1 MGKRT
6 IRKKR
11 NTRKRNTFKR
21 KKNTL
26 KKYTLKRKK
35 INLRKL
41 GGSPRAEPKP
51 EPKPEPAI
59 GTEWWQIMDSEDPSH
74 SPPES
79 EEEIRDELLLKRD
92 YQNTLYGLSGI
103 DENKLRSTY
112 NDYLKDKGKKTE
124 LNDLLTLYEKKID
137 ECEEKKYEQRFKKLD
152 EILIEKEGPRKALK
166 TIYKSF
172 FNDIFNTDKEQK
184 LEDTL
189 NRLEKEIKV
198 IWLKNKKSSF
208 FERSLLCMPPSST
221 YEEGTIEKVLE
232 DLRGGEKYGVAE
244 IDNKEGKTYYSI
256 ISFNGT
262 EIYRWKDL
270 EKLSKTFKNLYKR
283 TYNYKPLEK
292 GKSCYERIIAINDF
306 FNQDLFT
313 RS

>member
-1 MGKRT
+1 M
-6 IRKKR
+6 
-11 NTRKRNTFKR
+11 
-21 KKNTL
+21 
-26 KKYTLKRKK
+26 
-35 INLRKL
+35 
-41 GGSPRAEPKP
+41 
-51 EPKPEPAI
+51 
-59 GTEWWQIMDSEDPSH
+59 
-74 SPPES
+74 
-79 EEEIRDELLLKRD
+79 
-92 YQNTLYGLSGI
+92 
-103 DENKLRSTY
+103 
-112 NDYLKDKGKKTE
+112 
-124 LNDLLTLYEKKID
+124 YEKKID

-232 DLRGGEKYGVAE
+232 DLREGGKYGVE
-244 IDNKEGKTYYSI
+244 KLVIEDDVTYYLVRLFDKTGKKSKL
-256 ISFNGT
+256 
-262 EIYRWKDL
+262 EKYRWKGL
-270 EKLSKTFKNLYKR
+270 RELSKLYKK
-283 TYNYKPLEK
+283 YKKPDDNYKPLVEN
-292 GKSCYERIIAINDF
+292 GKSCYDRIIAINDF
-306 FNQDLFT
+306 FNQDFFT